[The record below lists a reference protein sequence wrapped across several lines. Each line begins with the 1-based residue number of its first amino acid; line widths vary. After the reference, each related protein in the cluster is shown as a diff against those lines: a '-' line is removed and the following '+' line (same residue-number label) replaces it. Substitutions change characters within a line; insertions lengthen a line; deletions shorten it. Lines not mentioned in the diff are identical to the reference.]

1 MSASRVILVLFG
13 VMIVGALGL
22 GGCAYSGYR
31 GTITKDE
38 NVKKNWADVEVQLE
52 RRFSLIPNLVATTK
66 GYAGHEKEVFT
77 KIAEARNAYASAAT
91 QNEKVQAASVLD
103 GMLRTVLVQP
113 FPELKANENFRSLQV
128 TLEGT
133 ENRLAEA
140 RRNYNDAVADLNTAI
155 RGFPGSMY
163 ASWSGVKV
171 AEPFKADEG
180 TKIAPKV
187 EF

>member
-1 MSASRVILVLFG
+1 MSASRLILVLLG
-13 VMIVGALGL
+13 LMIIGALGL

-38 NVKKNWADVEVQLE
+38 NVKRAWADVETALQ
-52 RRFSLIPNLVATTK
+52 RRFDLIPNLVATTK

-91 QNEKVQAASVLD
+91 QSEKVQAASMLD

-113 FPELKANENFRSLQV
+113 FPELRANENFRGLMVQ
-128 TLEGT
+128 LEGT
-133 ENRLAEA
+133 ENRIKES
-140 RRNYNDAVADLNTAI
+140 RTKYNDAVADLNTAI
-155 RGFPGSMY
+155 RGFPGSIY

-180 TKIAPKV
+180 SKVAPKV